1 MLKIH
6 SMTISY
12 LIVLLMTTAIPK
24 GNPKER
30 LGITEPIIIETKL
43 KFPKYEDL
51 DKRTAKI
58 IPPYGI
64 DAYTS
69 IPNPEHAVANGPSHR
84 RPSVIGF
91 LSGHKGSK
99 SHEENEKPVYDPKF
113 HQTIIKSNS
122 GLPVKTHTRLNTP
135 KRGLYLDS
143 LHFSNVYC
151 RHKLEIMLRISKPD
165 PECPSK
171 LRHYEVLID
180 TPIFLVSE
188 QCNSGNMELPTYDM
202 ATMEGKGNQVP
213 LSMNSDFFGNTCPP
227 PPTFEEAISVPASP
241 IVSPMGSPNIMAS
254 YDPDLLSIQQLNL
267 SRTTSVSGPSGYSDD
282 AGVPNVNRN
291 SISNANAM
299 NGSISNSAFVS
310 GNSGQGVAR
319 ARATSVNDRSRF
331 NNLDK
336 LLSTP
341 SPVNRSHNS
350 SPTNGLSQA
359 NGTVRIPNATTENS
373 KDKQNEF
380 FKKGYTLANVKDDEE
395 QEGIVS
401 SSSADSLL
409 SHGNEP
415 PRYDEIVPLMSDEE

>member
-1 MLKIH
+1 M
-6 SMTISY
+6 
-12 LIVLLMTTAIPK
+12 
-24 GNPKER
+24 
-30 LGITEPIIIETKL
+30 
-43 KFPKYEDL
+43 

-213 LSMNSDFFGNTCPP
+213 LSMNSDFLVTHVHLRQLLKKPYPFQLLPLSHRWDHL
-227 PPTFEEAISVPASP
+227 ISWPRMTL
-241 IVSPMGSPNIMAS
+241 I
-254 YDPDLLSIQQLNL
+254 YYL
-267 SRTTSVSGPSGYSDD
+267 
-282 AGVPNVNRN
+282 
-291 SISNANAM
+291 
-299 NGSISNSAFVS
+299 
-310 GNSGQGVAR
+310 
-319 ARATSVNDRSRF
+319 F
-331 NNLDK
+331 NN
-336 LLSTP
+336 
-341 SPVNRSHNS
+341 
-350 SPTNGLSQA
+350 
-359 NGTVRIPNATTENS
+359 
-373 KDKQNEF
+373 
-380 FKKGYTLANVKDDEE
+380 
-395 QEGIVS
+395 
-401 SSSADSLL
+401 
-409 SHGNEP
+409 
-415 PRYDEIVPLMSDEE
+415 